1 MAIRCACA
9 TLYSHMKIEP
19 PAPPQR
25 KPEASPQ
32 GVKPERPASLQAL
45 LQRIAPNNEK
55 TVQAQVQSDS
65 EAINNLDG
73 TRSAGALFKVLIKIG
88 SLELMASSPVA
99 LKKGQLLNIDLVA
112 GKGLVIRSIGNPS
125 SDASHLALRN
135 LSPIQED
142 LAPLLKLLQHN
153 SAVSPSFLAQKEP
166 SLQQQLEQRINTLL
180 SNLPSLEQL
189 KHPQQMRQVLLQS
202 GLFHEQQL
210 KLLTKNAESNHSRK
224 LTGHDK
230 SSSDTLNLAMTSET
244 KTPLES
250 PPINLDLKS
259 LLKRFQNDL
268 NQLKQLAQNSADGDE
283 TTPQKNNNKDTALAE
298 QLSKPSV
305 STNTSFLDKAA
316 KTSSNTPQ
324 APNAQQLAKLLT
336 SSTALPNSTANTAT
350 TTSATY
356 WPPLSK
362 LNTGLPVQTPYTS
375 ALNRSAG
382 KERLEKVIETLMQQ
396 TAGVLAKIQLNQ
408 LASIDHSRQGVT
420 EPNTTQQWLFELP
433 LNTGTHMEVVT
444 IHIKEKEQKSR
455 DKDQRQEKS
464 WQVDLGFDLGELGK
478 VHIEFRLINQ
488 SAHSII
494 WADNAQTYSR
504 INDQLN
510 TLQQTLENIGMHV
523 ERIDCRQ
530 GKVPERTPL
539 RITSRLIDITT

>member
-305 STNTSFLDKAA
+305 STNTSFLDKTA

-336 SSTALPNSTANTAT
+336 SSTALPNSTANTAP

-494 WADNAQTYSR
+494 WADNAQMYSK

-510 TLQQTLENIGMHV
+510 TLQQTLENIGVHV

>member
-1 MAIRCACA
+1 
-9 TLYSHMKIEP
+9 MKIEP
-19 PAPPQR
+19 PSPPQK

-32 GVKPERPASLQAL
+32 GVKPEQARSLQAL
-45 LQRIAPNNEK
+45 IQRIAPNNEK

-65 EAINNLDG
+65 TPINNPG
-73 TRSAGALFKVLIKIG
+73 SPRSEGPLFKVLIKIG
-88 SLELMASSPVA
+88 SVELIASSPVA
-99 LKKGQLLNIDLVA
+99 LKKGQLLDIDLIA
-112 GKGLVIRSIGNPS
+112 GKALVIRNITSPV

-142 LAPLLKLLQHN
+142 LAPLLTLLQHN
-153 SAVSPSFLAQKEP
+153 GALTHSSSVQRDV
-166 SLQQQLEQRINTLL
+166 SLQQQLGQAISVLL
-180 SNLPSLEQL
+180 SRLPSLEQL
-189 KHPQQMRQVLLQS
+189 KAPQQMRLALLQS

-210 KLLTKNAESNHSRK
+210 KRLAQNTEPNNSRK
-224 LTGHDK
+224 HTGRDK
-230 SSSDTLNLAMTSET
+230 NSTDALNLPSVSAAR
-244 KTPLES
+244 TPLES
-250 PPINLDLKS
+250 LPIDLDLKS

-268 NQLKQLAQNSADGDE
+268 NQLKQLSQNNPDSDE
-283 TTPQKNNNKDTALAE
+283 TTQQKNNKKDTHPAE
-298 QLSKPSV
+298 NPAKPSV
-305 STNTSFLDKAA
+305 SANATSLDKPQ
-316 KTSSNTPQ
+316 KTSTNTPQ
-324 APNAQQLAKLLT
+324 APNAQQLAKLLA
-336 SSTALPNSTANTAT
+336 STTTLPNSAANTTST
-350 TTSATY
+350 TGATY

-362 LNTGLPVQTPYTS
+362 LNTGLPEQLAHKN
-375 ALNRSAG
+375 ALNLSSG
-382 KERLEKVIETLMQQ
+382 KEHIEKIIETLLRQ

-408 LASIDHSRQGVT
+408 LASLDHGRQGVT
-420 EPNTTQQWLFELP
+420 ETNTTQQWLFELP

-455 DKDQRQEKS
+455 DKEQRQEKS

-488 SAHSII
+488 SANSII

-510 TLQQTLENIGMHV
+510 NLQQTLENIGVHV

-530 GKVPERTPL
+530 GKVPDRTPL

>member
-1 MAIRCACA
+1 
-9 TLYSHMKIEP
+9 MKIEP
-19 PAPPQR
+19 PAPPQK

-32 GVKPERPASLQAL
+32 GVKPERPTSLQAL
-45 LQRIAPNNEK
+45 VQRIAPNNEK

-65 EAINNLDG
+65 VPIKNPEGSRSGG
-73 TRSAGALFKVLIKIG
+73 TLFKVLIKIG
-88 SLELMASSPVA
+88 SVELMASSPVA
-99 LKKGQLLNIDLVA
+99 LKKGQMLGIDLVA
-112 GKGLVIRSIGNPS
+112 GKGLVIRSIDNPDN
-125 SDASHLALRN
+125 DASHLALRN

-153 SAVSPSFLAQKEP
+153 SAVAPSSRAQKEA
-166 SLQQQLEQRINTLL
+166 SLQQQLEQHISALL
-180 SNLPSLEQL
+180 SKLPSLEQL
-189 KHPQQMRQVLLQS
+189 KYPQQMRLVLLQS

-210 KLLTKNAESNHSRK
+210 KLLTKNAEPNNSRK
-224 LTGHDK
+224 HTGHDK
-230 SSSDTLNLAMTSET
+230 SSGDALNLVMASET

-259 LLKRFQNDL
+259 LLKRFHNDL
-268 NQLKQLAQNSADGDE
+268 NQLKQLSQNTTDGDE
-283 TTPQKNNNKDTALAE
+283 TTPQKNNKKDTALAE
-298 QLSKPSV
+298 DLLKPSV
-305 STNTSFLDKAA
+305 STNTSFLDKSP
-316 KTSSNTPQ
+316 KTSTNTPQ
-324 APNAQQLAKLLT
+324 APHAQQLAKLLT
-336 SSTALPNSTANTAT
+336 STTALPNSTANTAP

-362 LNTGLPVQTPYTS
+362 LNTGLPAQTPYTS

-382 KERLEKVIETLMQQ
+382 KERIEKVIETLMQQ

-408 LASIDHSRQGVT
+408 LASLDHSRQGVT
-420 EPNTTQQWLFELP
+420 ETNTTQQWLFELP

-455 DKDQRQEKS
+455 DKEQRQEKS

-488 SAHSII
+488 SANSII

-504 INDQLN
+504 INDQVN
-510 TLQQTLENIGMHV
+510 NLQQTLENIGVHV

-530 GKVPERTPL
+530 GKVPDRTPL